1 MKYVIDQDRLDRLIL
16 KYITDNLGE
25 YHPETNPDS
34 YELGR
39 FIKDG
44 EFMAVIAGEDEIILG
59 INEMFFDN
67 IFRIFSIPLIDNKV
81 FLILKDIIKDVTG
94 AEVGRLLMI

>member
-44 EFMAVIAGEDEIILG
+44 EFMAVIAGDDEMILG
-59 INEMFFDN
+59 VNEMLFDS
-67 IFRIFSIPLIDNKV
+67 IYRIFSIPLINNKV
-81 FLILKDIIKDVTG
+81 FLLLKGIVKDVTG
-94 AEVGRLLMI
+94 VEVERLLMI

>member
-25 YHPETNPDS
+25 YHPAKDPDS

-44 EFMAVIAGEDEIILG
+44 EFMAVIVGHDEIILG

-81 FLILKDIIKDVTG
+81 FLLLKGIVKDVTG
-94 AEVGRLLMI
+94 AEVKRLLMI